1 MRFVILGAGA
11 LGSILAGHLARA
23 GEDVVVV
30 ARGYRADYMRQHG
43 ITLTGLADF
52 TIACPVITD
61 PLALREADVLIVAVK
76 TYDMAAALASLC
88 HLQVAMV
95 LPSRTASTKTCSW
108 PTRSGLRK
116 PWARRRS

>member
-52 TIACPVITD
+52 
-61 PLALREADVLIVAVK
+61 K
-76 TYDMAAALASLC
+76 
-88 HLQVAMV
+88 Q
-95 LPSRTASTKTCSW
+95 LPENLSRKGFV
-108 PTRSGLRK
+108 PIIG
-116 PWARRRS
+116 